1 MIEDSL
7 SWSYPIAVADLSPD
21 GVELTL
27 TPDQEIRAELAR
39 HAGVLAVPKLVAKLK
54 VLPDGRGGAVVEG
67 RLEAAVRQTCVVS
80 LDPFDNRVNE
90 PIAIRFSPTAAVRPA
105 GGTIDVGLE
114 DPPDPLVDGMINLA
128 AVVAEYLTLGIDP
141 YPRKP
146 GVAFKPPKLGRDKG
160 ESPFAALKKLKPRR
174 GKTERSKTE
183 RSKT

>member
-1 MIEDSL
+1 MKDSL

-21 GVELTL
+21 GVEFTL
-27 TPDQEIRAELAR
+27 TPDAEVRAGLAR
-39 HAGVLAVPKLVAKLK
+39 HTGVLAVPELIAKLK
-54 VLPDGRGGAVVEG
+54 VSPDGRGGAEVEG

-80 LDPFDNRVNE
+80 LDPFDNRVSE
-90 PIAIRFSPTAAVRPA
+90 PIAVRFSPAAAARPA

-114 DPPDPLVDGMINLA
+114 DPPDPLVDGTIDLA

-146 GVAFKPPKLGRDKG
+146 GAVFKPPKLGRDKG

-174 GKTERSKTE
+174 DKTRRGKA
-183 RSKT
+183 